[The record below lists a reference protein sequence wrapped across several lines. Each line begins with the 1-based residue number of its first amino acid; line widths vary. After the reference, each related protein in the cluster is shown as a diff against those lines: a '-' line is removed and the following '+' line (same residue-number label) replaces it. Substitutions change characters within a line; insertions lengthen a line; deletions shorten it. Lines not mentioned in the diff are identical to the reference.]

1 LETASAKTLKIQA
14 PMATLVLARGTPDLV
29 PSKSASD
36 WKTWVNAYMET
47 AERIGRRLIEA
58 GFSVRQAVVL
68 LSTVYTFTVSFVIE
82 EQAVFPMKGK
92 RSPAYDLLKRNA
104 NLDSRKFPFCG
115 GAVPSFSIVLSNGIK
130 KAWA

>member
-68 LSTVYTFTVSFVIE
+68 LSTVYTFTMSFVIE
-82 EQAVFPMKGK
+82 E
-92 RSPAYDLLKRNA
+92 
-104 NLDSRKFPFCG
+104 
-115 GAVPSFSIVLSNGIK
+115 
-130 KAWA
+130 